1 MSLLNRL
8 HPWRIFKRDEMQ
20 FWLQIKGWSSM
31 TLVFEGE
38 VLSLSRMV
46 IPGAVAGGGRYVA
59 VAAGRALWFAEA
71 GTDDGAICCILRLKH
86 KLLLGVWIWV
96 V

>member
-1 MSLLNRL
+1 
-8 HPWRIFKRDEMQ
+8 
-20 FWLQIKGWSSM
+20 M

-46 IPGAVAGGGRYVA
+46 IPWAVAGVGAGYMA
-59 VAAGRALWFAEA
+59 VAAGRALRFAEA
-71 GTDDGAICCILRLKH
+71 GTDEGAICCILRLKH